1 MAILKGNLHAHT
13 TFSDGRFP
21 VEDVISRYRDLG
33 YDFLAITDHDDLI
46 EPDYWLNIPASDDS
60 MIILP
65 GVELDY
71 RPLSQHVGKV
81 TGDRE
86 TLYILNHP
94 ARYSLTVEQTLR
106 RIRRISHEWFPIHAV
121 ELSDTGVY
129 RAEYDVDGI
138 HLPKIATD
146 DSHNDEHIG
155 RGWIEVSAARNPDAI
170 LRAIKAGDFA
180 VGFGAGGVAH
190 PAPRPRPDEAP
201 SRNPPEEMP

>member
-21 VEDVISRYRDLG
+21 VEDVVSRYRDLG

-46 EPDYWLNIPASDDS
+46 QPDYWMSLPSSDDR
-60 MIILP
+60 MIIFP

-94 ARYSLTVEQTLR
+94 ARYALTVEQTLR
-106 RIRRISHEWFPIHAV
+106 RIRRISREWFPIHAV
-121 ELSDTGVY
+121 EVTDTGVY
-129 RAEYDVDGI
+129 QAEYDVDAIG
-138 HLPKIATD
+138 LPKVATD
-146 DSHNDEHIG
+146 DSHSDGHIG
-155 RGWIEVSAARNPDAI
+155 QAWIEVHAARNPDAI
-170 LRAIKAGDFA
+170 LRAIKAGDFV
-180 VGFGAGGVAH
+180 VGFGSRGVAR
-190 PAPRPRPDEAP
+190 PSSRPRTDRA
-201 SRNPPEEMP
+201 